1 MEDTMRRI
9 DLIAGTPYAFRQSR
23 YGTPEQVWVIDIRP
37 SHATYDGPAFCSG
50 GDGVAVMRQV
60 RDYVRDDRG
69 VAVRDANGTPV
80 VTTTWQPVVV
90 RTRHLISTWEEQE
103 LSNARARAAREQRER
118 ERAQQRERAEREAAA
133 EQERFNSTLAQ
144 LQGIGVDVDNVRTD
158 YSGRIVMPRST
169 FDALGEAVARL
180 NLQAAS

>member
-37 SHATYDGPAFCSG
+37 AHATYDGPAFCSG
-50 GDGVAVMRQV
+50 GDGVAVMRKV
-60 RDYVRDDRG
+60 RDYQRDDAGRVVRDG
-69 VAVRDANGTPV
+69 AGQPV
-80 VTTTWQPVVV
+80 VSTTWQPVVV

-118 ERAQQRERAEREAAA
+118 EAAERREQREREAAA
-133 EQERFNSTLAQ
+133 EQERFTSTLAQ
-144 LQGIGVDVDNVRTD
+144 LQAIGVDVDNVHTD
-158 YSGRIVMPRST
+158 YSGRIVLQRST